1 MLTIGLCIGAGA
13 AAAYIQGQPGIGR
26 AMYLFGGVFIGA
38 LGFLLGA
45 MTFPDTNV
53 GLFLGAFVPQLIT
66 GFAAMWSKRT
76 EMFIAATIG
85 AGALAGVYAN
95 DFDLDPQSINV
106 SLPIALGTTIFLFVN
121 TFVGGVLTLAAP
133 ILAVNNIEVIYDHVI
148 LVLKGVSLEVPKGGI
163 VALLGA
169 NGAGKSTL
177 MRLIAGEMEPVQG
190 RLERSARVRI
200 GYLEQDTVLDSDR
213 PLRDAVRERAF
224 GELLGIESELEDL
237 TPVSAAS

>member
-1 MLTIGLCIGAGA
+1 MRRVWILTGAMLAVSVILFIFQGFMGKEGMLTIGLCIGAGA
-13 AAAYIQGQPGIGR
+13 AAAYIQGEPGIGR

-106 SLPIALGTTIFLFVN
+106 SLPIALGATIFPMGLGF
-121 TFVGGVLTLAAP
+121 LAA
-133 ILAVNNIEVIYDHVI
+133 V
-148 LVLKGVSLEVPKGGI
+148 LVRTFIGDDPPREAKAAPPQEPSDNETMVFESADDTQQMNLEG
-163 VALLGA
+163 
-169 NGAGKSTL
+169 S
-177 MRLIAGEMEPVQG
+177 R
-190 RLERSARVRI
+190 
-200 GYLEQDTVLDSDR
+200 
-213 PLRDAVRERAF
+213 
-224 GELLGIESELEDL
+224 
-237 TPVSAAS
+237 